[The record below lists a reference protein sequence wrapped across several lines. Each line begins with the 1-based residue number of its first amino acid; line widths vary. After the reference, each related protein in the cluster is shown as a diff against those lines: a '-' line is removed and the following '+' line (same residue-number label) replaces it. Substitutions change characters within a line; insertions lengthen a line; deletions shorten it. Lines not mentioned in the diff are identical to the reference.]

1 MLFGEGPGT
10 RHGLLRREVGVVL
23 RGVVQTVD
31 TNFAAGIFRTERKR
45 GKIPRLGTGRVCVR
59 ITQVCVCM
67 CVCVHENEEGSSPTT
82 DGRLLLMVR
91 VN

>member
-1 MLFGEGPGT
+1 MVTIALNAGIVTHVPIGGAIWRGTRT

-45 GKIPRLGTGRVCVR
+45 GKIPRLVLDACACALRK
-59 ITQVCVCM
+59 
-67 CVCVHENEEGSSPTT
+67 CVCVH
-82 DGRLLLMVR
+82 VR
-91 VN
+91 VCT